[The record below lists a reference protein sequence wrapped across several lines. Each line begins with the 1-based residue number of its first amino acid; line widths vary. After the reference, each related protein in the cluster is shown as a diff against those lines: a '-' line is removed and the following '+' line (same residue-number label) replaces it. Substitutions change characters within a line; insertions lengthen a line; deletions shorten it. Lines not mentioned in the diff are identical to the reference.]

1 MTGVQIPN
9 DQRAIGLCTCPRFTS
24 ITFTCNGDRDA
35 SSNSSLDAPT
45 IPAPDTVIWAVNF
58 ELTDTRAVRTQ
69 SSPPAPSAVTLRF
82 EVASIKACKGEAA
95 AAGQGQKGGNGG
107 ASSSPVTFNL
117 PCMPVRFFINL
128 AYLISNFQ
136 PDAVGAEASHQKAC
150 EAQPNEDPPGLRRE
164 EIFHPRSPG
173 GLVARHDG
181 RCRVAVEIEAHCDK
195 CFLAGGARGGK
206 HRTRSGQ
213 IDA

>member
-9 DQRAIGLCTCPRFTS
+9 DQRAIGLCTCTRFTS
-24 ITFTCNGDRDA
+24 IP
-35 SSNSSLDAPT
+35 L
-45 IPAPDTVIWAVNF
+45 PATGIVTLAQIRHLMLLLFLHPIQLVWAVNF

-128 AYLISNFQ
+128 AYVISNF
-136 PDAVGAEASHQKAC
+136 ST
-150 EAQPNEDPPGLRRE
+150 RR
-164 EIFHPRSPG
+164 
-173 GLVARHDG
+173 
-181 RCRVAVEIEAHCDK
+181 
-195 CFLAGGARGGK
+195 RGGRSSAPQGVRSSAK
-206 HRTRSGQ
+206 CGPSGFTPGRDSSSTQSRRTGRAPRRPLPCRRRDRSSL
-213 IDA
+213 

>member
-9 DQRAIGLCTCPRFTS
+9 DQRAIGLCTCTRFTS
-24 ITFTCNGDRDA
+24 IP
-35 SSNSSLDAPT
+35 L
-45 IPAPDTVIWAVNF
+45 PATGIVTLAQIRHLMLLLFLHPIQLVWAVNF

-181 RCRVAVEIEAHCDK
+181 RCGVAVEIEAHCDK